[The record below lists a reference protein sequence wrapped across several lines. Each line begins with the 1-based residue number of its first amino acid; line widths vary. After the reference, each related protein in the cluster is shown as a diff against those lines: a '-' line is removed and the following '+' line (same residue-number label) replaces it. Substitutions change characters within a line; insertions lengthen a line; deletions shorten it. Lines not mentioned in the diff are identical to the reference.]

1 MSATDTKDNEGGNTM
16 AEESDGIGE
25 AFDGQIRIALTAA
38 AQMAE
43 RFARLREDLSRNAQA
58 RTEQQNRELQVRF
71 DAERNAARASLAP
84 VQQPEWWN
92 HADVSDIATA
102 YETAEAWRPVDDDI
116 ARTSDRMRE
125 ELRSRYGVDVNNLG
139 ADPAAVREAITRADQ
154 DRASAATAREKSLRD
169 YAEANSL
176 LTTAD
181 QLDKDAEE
189 KDRQRERD
197 EQANDAPAEGLSRD
211 ELTSEADRYRDD
223 AATTYDS
230 AERRGEFAASME
242 KSGVDPELQKAR
254 LVADRDNG
262 THPSA
267 AVATKPGKQTKARN
281 RSKTPGL
288 ERERGG
294 LSR

>member
-1 MSATDTKDNEGGNTM
+1 MSATDTKDNEGGTTM

-43 RFARLREDLSRNAQA
+43 RFARLREDLARNAQA

-92 HADVSDIATA
+92 HADVNDIATA

-139 ADPAAVREAITRADQ
+139 ADPAAVREAITRAEQ
-154 DRASAATAREKSLRD
+154 DRTTAGTARGDSMRD

-181 QLDKDAEE
+181 QLDREAEE

-197 EQANDAPAEGLSRD
+197 EQTNDAPAEGLSRD

-267 AVATKPGKQTKARN
+267 AVATKPGQQTKARN
-281 RSKTPGL
+281 RSQAPGL

-294 LSR
+294 LTR

>member
-25 AFDGQIRIALTAA
+25 AFDGQIRVALTMA

-43 RFARLREDLSRNAQA
+43 RFSRLREDLARNAQA

-84 VQQPEWWN
+84 VNQPEWWN
-92 HADVSDIATA
+92 HADVNDIATA

-139 ADPAAVREAITRADQ
+139 ADPAAVREAIARSEQ
-154 DRASAATAREKSLRD
+154 DRTTAGTARGDSVRD

-181 QLDKDAEE
+181 QLDREAEE

-197 EQANDAPAEGLSRD
+197 ERGNGAPAEGLSRE
-211 ELTSEADRYRDD
+211 ELTGEADRYRDD

-281 RSKTPGL
+281 RSQAPGL